1 MWESTPWQYFTATI
15 VSFNSEKL
23 QYKIN
28 WDDQD
33 PTGRI
38 IDYYNLALDRV
49 PEPDE
54 VAIGSIV
61 LFPQGKYR
69 GQEGVRLGG
78 LRYHQVCVRVRDWL
92 CVFVRVPLCARMLF
106 FSLHFC
112 TVLHCHIFAR
122 CQRSVAQLW
131 WTCVFLEFRV
141 IKMKYDSKRRDSTE
155 EWKKKKTGRFGSS
168 RVKKRCTPTRPDPN
182 VFCFSLLFCNCLN
195 CSPHA

>member
-78 LRYHQVCVRVRDWL
+78 LRYHQVCVRVTVRFRARA
-92 CVFVRVPLCARMLF
+92 FVRAYVVLLSAF
-106 FSLHFC
+106 
-112 TVLHCHIFAR
+112 LHCSAL
-122 CQRSVAQLW
+122 SYL
-131 WTCVFLEFRV
+131 
-141 IKMKYDSKRRDSTE
+141 
-155 EWKKKKTGRFGSS
+155 
-168 RVKKRCTPTRPDPN
+168 CT
-182 VFCFSLLFCNCLN
+182 L
-195 CSPHA
+195 

>member
-78 LRYHQVCVRVRDWL
+78 LRYHQVCVRVR
-92 CVFVRVPLCARMLF
+92 VTVRFRTRAFVRAYVVLLSAF
-106 FSLHFC
+106 
-112 TVLHCHIFAR
+112 LHCSAL
-122 CQRSVAQLW
+122 SYL
-131 WTCVFLEFRV
+131 
-141 IKMKYDSKRRDSTE
+141 
-155 EWKKKKTGRFGSS
+155 
-168 RVKKRCTPTRPDPN
+168 CT
-182 VFCFSLLFCNCLN
+182 L
-195 CSPHA
+195 

>member
-78 LRYHQVCVRVRDWL
+78 LRYHQVCVCVRVTVRFRARA
-92 CVFVRVPLCARMLF
+92 FVRAYVVLLSAF
-106 FSLHFC
+106 
-112 TVLHCHIFAR
+112 LHCSALSYLCTLSAFCCSIM
-122 CQRSVAQLW
+122 VNL
-131 WTCVFLEFRV
+131 RV
-141 IKMKYDSKRRDSTE
+141 PGIQSY
-155 EWKKKKTGRFGSS
+155 
-168 RVKKRCTPTRPDPN
+168 
-182 VFCFSLLFCNCLN
+182 
-195 CSPHA
+195 

>member
-78 LRYHQVCVRVRDWL
+78 LRYHQVCVRVTVRFRARA
-92 CVFVRVPLCARMLF
+92 FVRAYVVLLSAF
-106 FSLHFC
+106 
-112 TVLHCHIFAR
+112 LHCSALSYLCTLSAFCCSIMGN
-122 CQRSVAQLW
+122 L
-131 WTCVFLEFRV
+131 RV
-141 IKMKYDSKRRDSTE
+141 PGIQS
-155 EWKKKKTGRFGSS
+155 
-168 RVKKRCTPTRPDPN
+168 
-182 VFCFSLLFCNCLN
+182 
-195 CSPHA
+195 